1 MKLACPF
8 IRCPSVEQEMFEVL
22 RQNGSG
28 TGDKWWCDASGV
40 QIDPRRTGEQL
51 PSSSWVWK
59 DNWRLDFSGG
69 SVHATEGWESSSSG
83 RFASASAMRAA
94 LRKYSAHD
102 RYRRRRWVRTR
113 VRTGGGGGGAG
124 GAGGAGGGG
133 GGSASGAGAGAGS
146 GVTPSPELKKRM
158 SLGSAAA
165 VGGASREEGRVC
177 MFQIDQSR
185 GRSNGA
191 SSSASASKPEDLSQL
206 CVKVRQGPIFPSIKC
221 EIQLQLE

>member
-124 GAGGAGGGG
+124 GAG
-133 GGSASGAGAGAGS
+133 AGS
-146 GVTPSPELKKRM
+146 GVPPSPELKKHM
-158 SLGSAAA
+158 SLGSVAA